1 MLTHVTKIE
10 LKLKQGRQNYRVS
23 RLSFRDRAM
32 LKLILL
38 SSLIIFSSSAF
49 SDDHEMVGPYYAFY
63 HFAAPDPA
71 AVVAAMDK
79 FWASDCGKKYPAD
92 AGLSQEVFNGGYQS
106 THFIINTFRNAK
118 DQQEAAEILRSCPS
132 AIAFL
137 NEMTAAGVVPVSQ
150 YIGMAP
156 IDENDWGQDSVF
168 TKWDLVVE
176 PQNQVEYAAAFAN
189 MTSALSENTDIRSY
203 GLGSIGYGRD
213 KFTNWVWFGAESI
226 VEMDKINGQMRG
238 HPAVIEFNRTAG
250 PMREVVNTT
259 LVQMLKLYPRN
270 N

>member
-1 MLTHVTKIE
+1 
-10 LKLKQGRQNYRVS
+10 
-23 RLSFRDRAM
+23 M
-32 LKLILL
+32 LKLIL
-38 SSLIIFSSSAF
+38 SSALIFFTTSAF
-49 SDDHEMVGPYYAFY
+49 SDHHEMRGPYYAFY

-71 AVVAAMDK
+71 AVVDAMDK

-137 NEMTAAGVVPVSQ
+137 GEMTAAGVVPISQ

-156 IDENDWGQDSVF
+156 VDENDWGQDSVF
-168 TKWDLVVE
+168 TKYDLIVE
-176 PQNQVEYAAAFAN
+176 PQNQAQYAAAFAK
-189 MTSALSENTDIRSY
+189 MATALSKNTDIRSY

-213 KFTNWVWFGAESI
+213 KFTNWVWFGARSI
-226 VEMDKINGQMRG
+226 VEMDKINGQMMG
-238 HPAVIEFNRTAG
+238 HPAAVEFNQTVA
-250 PMREVVNTT
+250 PMRKVVNTT
-259 LVQMLKLYPRN
+259 QVQMLKLYPRN

>member
-1 MLTHVTKIE
+1 MLRMI
-10 LKLKQGRQNYRVS
+10 S
-23 RLSFRDRAM
+23 AAF
-32 LKLILL
+32 
-38 SSLIIFSSSAF
+38 IFFYSALVF
-49 SDDHEMVGPYYAFY
+49 SDHHEMPGPYYAFY

-71 AVVAAMDK
+71 EVVAAMDK

-106 THFIINTFRNAK
+106 THFIINTFKNAK

-137 NEMTAAGVVPVSQ
+137 REMTEAGVEPVSQ

-168 TKWDLVVE
+168 TKYDLKIE
-176 PQNQVEYAAAFAN
+176 PQNQTDYAAAFAK

-203 GLGSIGYGRD
+203 GIGSIGYGRD
-213 KFTNWVWFGAESI
+213 KFTNWVWFGARSI
-226 VEMDKINGQMRG
+226 VEMDKINSQMRG
-238 HPAVIEFNRTAG
+238 HPAAIEFNQAVGSIRT
-250 PMREVVNTT
+250 VVNTT
-259 LVQMLKLYPRN
+259 QVQMLKLYPRN